1 MSPEQCRGQH
11 LDARSDIYSLGVIGY
26 QMLTGATPFSG
37 ETNAI
42 IRAHK
47 ESQPTPI
54 RQLNKKLPKRVAGV
68 VMCALE
74 KDPAARPQTA
84 IALASSMRANAD
96 GLGTLYSRAFALYSE
111 YFPKF
116 LRLSLFAHIPVIV
129 LTVILAALNFAQPRM
144 SKLAF
149 GIAVGCIGL
158 LQIPATLF
166 AAWMISA
173 VTAVIVTQL
182 AAAPLK
188 PVELRIGFE
197 VLRRRL
203 RPFLRT
209 GVQVFLRIVIG
220 WILFII
226 PGFVMTIRYLFWSPV
241 VLLEGIQGKPALKR
255 ARELAS
261 RSWWTVIIVC
271 IFQLLTPTIVNL
283 LMVRLLGISSP
294 GVKVGRG
301 VKVTGQ
307 FTSLSTILV
316 MPLLSIVPALL
327 YLKMRQWGGETLAP
341 LMEQIEQVEGA
352 RSHWQQ
358 RMRSRLTI
366 TPATRTPTS

>member
-1 MSPEQCRGQH
+1 
-11 LDARSDIYSLGVIGY
+11 
-26 QMLTGATPFSG
+26 
-37 ETNAI
+37 
-42 IRAHK
+42 
-47 ESQPTPI
+47 
-54 RQLNKKLPKRVAGV
+54 
-68 VMCALE
+68 
-74 KDPAARPQTA
+74 
-84 IALASSMRANAD
+84 MRANAD
-96 GLGTLYSRAFALYSE
+96 GLGTLYRRAFALYSE

-116 LRLSLFAHIPVIV
+116 LKLSLFAHIPLIV
-129 LTVILAALNFAQPRM
+129 LTVILAALHFAQPRL

-149 GIAVGCIGL
+149 GIAVTCVGL

-188 PVELRIGFE
+188 PVELRIGFD
-197 VLRRRL
+197 VFRRRW

-209 GVQVFLRIVIG
+209 GVRVFLRIVIG

-241 VLLEGIQGKPALKR
+241 VLLEGIQGKPAMKR
-255 ARELAS
+255 ARELAA
-261 RSWWTVIIVC
+261 RSWWIVIIVC

-283 LMVRLLGISSP
+283 LMVRLLGISSTS
-294 GVKVGRG
+294 VKVGRG

-307 FTSLSTILV
+307 FTSLSTIFV

-327 YLKMRQWGGETLAP
+327 YLKMRQLGGETLAP

-358 RMRSRLTI
+358 RMRSRLTV
-366 TPATRTPTS
+366 TPPTRTPTY